1 MESHKYTLSSIR
13 QDIVDNNLHVK
24 AIIQDILAFR
34 GSIAEL
40 DTLNE
45 AGRGKLAAL
54 RKCIERLDDWARDEG
69 DPNVYKEVDQHREQF
84 SKTLQA
90 FRKANISTM
99 LEIEKQQKDELF
111 ALSPDSELR
120 QRHPGGGGGSSST
133 SSGGATKSNRS
144 TLLSQQESV
153 TDRMRSISQQ
163 LSETTQKSAAT
174 LDTLITSSTAVEGTR
189 DELLNTAGTISQSGK
204 LLKKYG
210 RRECTDKILLFFA
223 FAFFLACV
231 FYIVQKRLF

>member
-1 MESHKYTLSSIR
+1 MDTMESHKYTLSSIR

-111 ALSPDSELR
+111 ALSPESELR
-120 QRHPGGGGGSSST
+120 QRHPGSSASATGS
-133 SSGGATKSNRS
+133 KSNRS
-144 TLLSQQESV
+144 SLLSQQESV

-163 LSETTQKSAAT
+163 LSETTQKSAVT
-174 LDTLITSSTAVEGTR
+174 LETLITSSTAVEGTR

>member
-1 MESHKYTLSSIR
+1 MESQKYTLSSIR

-24 AIIQDILAFR
+24 AIVQDILAFR
-34 GSIAEL
+34 GTIAEL

-69 DPNVYKEVDQHREQF
+69 DQNVYKEVDQHREQF
-84 SKTLQA
+84 TKTLQA

-99 LEIEKQQKDELF
+99 LEIEKLAKDELF
-111 ALSPDSELR
+111 ALSPDNELR
-120 QRHPGGGGGSSST
+120 QRHPGGGPSKG
-133 SSGGATKSNRS
+133 NRS

-174 LDTLITSSTAVEGTR
+174 LDTLISSSGSIEGTR

-231 FYIVQKRLF
+231 FYIMQKRLF

>member
-13 QDIVDNNLHVK
+13 QDIVDNNLHAK

-34 GSIAEL
+34 GSITEL

-45 AGRGKLAAL
+45 AGRGKIAAL

-69 DPNVYKEVDQHREQF
+69 DPNVFKEVDQHREQF

-111 ALSPDSELR
+111 AISPESELR
-120 QRHPGGGGGSSST
+120 QRHPGAGSANNKQTRSS
-133 SSGGATKSNRS
+133 
-144 TLLSQQESV
+144 LLSQQESV

-163 LSETTQKSAAT
+163 LSETTHKSAAT
-174 LDTLITSSTAVEGTR
+174 LETLISSSSSVEGTR

-223 FAFFLACV
+223 FSFFLACV

>member
-1 MESHKYTLSSIR
+1 MESQKYTLSSIR

-40 DTLNE
+40 NTLNE

-69 DPNVYKEVDQHREQF
+69 DPQVYKDVDQHREQF

-99 LEIEKQQKDELF
+99 LEIEKQHKEELF
-111 ALSPDSELR
+111 ALSPESELR
-120 QRHPGGGGGSSST
+120 QRHTGAGSSS
-133 SSGGATKSNRS
+133 NRS
-144 TLLSQQESV
+144 SLLSQQESV
-153 TDRMRSISQQ
+153 TERMRSISQQ

-174 LDTLITSSTAVEGTR
+174 LETLISSSTSVEGTR
-189 DELLNTAGTISQSGK
+189 DELLSTSGTISQSGK

>member
-13 QDIVDNNLHVK
+13 QDIVDNNLHAK

-45 AGRGKLAAL
+45 AGRGKIAAL

-69 DPNVYKEVDQHREQF
+69 DPNVFKEVDQHREQF

-111 ALSPDSELR
+111 SISPENELR
-120 QRHPGGGGGSSST
+120 QRHPTGSS
-133 SSGGATKSNRS
+133 GKPNRS
-144 TLLSQQESV
+144 SLLSQQESV

-163 LSETTQKSAAT
+163 LSETTHKSAAT
-174 LDTLITSSTAVEGTR
+174 LETLISSSTSVEGTR

-223 FAFFLACV
+223 FSFFLACV